1 MGEKMNIIALQV
13 YVYVVLWLF
22 VFIAMFVGSYNEL
35 TNAHKRDK
43 ESE

>member
-1 MGEKMNIIALQV
+1 MNIIALQV
-13 YVYVVLWLF
+13 YIYVVLWLF

>member
-1 MGEKMNIIALQV
+1 MKIWDLQMLI
-13 YVYVVLWLF
+13 YVVLWLF

-43 ESE
+43 ELE